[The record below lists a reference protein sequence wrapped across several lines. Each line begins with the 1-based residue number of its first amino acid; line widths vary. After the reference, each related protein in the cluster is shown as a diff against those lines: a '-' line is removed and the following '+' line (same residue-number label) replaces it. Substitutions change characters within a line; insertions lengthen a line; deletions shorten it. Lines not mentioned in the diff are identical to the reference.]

1 MDKKKTSLNKMIL
14 LPAAAIVAVIFI
26 ILQFTIPQIKQS
38 LTIRQDIK
46 VEKESLEKLVAKS
59 TTLEKINEQD
69 LKEKFQ
75 SVQDALPSEKNIPGL
90 LYAISRLGD
99 ETGVS
104 LGDIELAPGLI
115 STPSA
120 IKGGPKTATPSG
132 VKVEKGPPLPTVI
145 TEAPV
150 QVGSLNFNVGVTGE
164 YPAIRKFLGKIR
176 EISPLLSISKISLNP
191 EGGVTRPV
199 FNIAFNYQL
208 ISSDYTKVD
217 DPVSELNNKDRD
229 TLEEISLY
237 PDLSKMPAIATFST
251 GRLNPFE

>member
-1 MDKKKTSLNKMIL
+1 M
-14 LPAAAIVAVIFI
+14 
-26 ILQFTIPQIKQS
+26 QFTLPQIKQS

-46 VEKESLEKLVAKS
+46 EEKESLEKLVAKS
-59 TTLEKINEQD
+59 TSLEKINDQD
-69 LKEKFQ
+69 LKDKFQ

-90 LYAISRLGD
+90 LYAISRLGN

-104 LGDIELAPGLI
+104 IGDIELAPGLI

-120 IKGGPKTATPSG
+120 LKGGPITATPSG
-132 VKVEKGPPLPTVI
+132 AKVEKGPSLSTGK
-145 TEAPV
+145 TEAPI
-150 QVGSLNFNVGVTGE
+150 QASSLNFSIGVSGE
-164 YPAIRKFLGKIR
+164 YPAIRKFLSKIR

-208 ISSDYTKVD
+208 ISSGYTKAD
-217 DPVSELNNKDRD
+217 EPVSELNNKDQD
-229 TLEEISLY
+229 TLDEISLF
-237 PDLSKMPAIATFST
+237 PDFSKMPAMATFST